1 MTAKPTAAQ
10 GLVKTYALL
19 VCALPSCCTTG
30 GSATERVF
38 SPVAYG
44 GDLTEQSATADQV
57 RDYQSHEA
65 RNARRLVLLAVMMAT
80 FMAAME
86 SSIVATAMPSIVAA
100 LGGFRLFSWAFAAY
114 LLTQAVTI
122 PIYGR
127 LADLYGRKRV
137 FYAGTGLFLVAS
149 TLCGLA
155 WAMVP
160 LVLFRALQGAG
171 AGAIQ
176 PIATTIIGDVYEPQ
190 ERARIQG
197 YISGVF
203 GVAAIIGPML
213 GAFLVQHVTWSLVF
227 WINLPIG
234 AITFVMFGLFLH
246 EHQRPRRHRIDYLGS
261 ALMMLGAGALM
272 LALVE
277 FGNSARWPTILGLAA
292 AGVILL
298 AVLAAHERDAPEP
311 VLPLRLWR
319 HRVIAVGS
327 LSGLTAG
334 IVMMSIN
341 GFLPLYVQGAMNRS
355 PTAAG
360 LALGAA
366 SVSWTF
372 ASLAAGRL
380 MIRTSYRQAATI
392 GGVSLI
398 LGTAVLAALG
408 PASPL
413 WWPVTGS
420 LMIGIGMGFCN
431 TAFLVSTQASVGYGE
446 RGAATSSIM
455 FMRIVGNSVGA
466 AVYGAILNYG
476 VSRRIPEAGEAVNRL
491 VAAGRP
497 ARAQSRDDRPSQR
510 RDRRRIAQ
518 CLCARRHGRDH
529 LPAAGVGPAGAAQPN
544 PPRRV
549 SDTRRLTR
557 LSPGFAQVGKI

>member
-1 MTAKPTAAQ
+1 LLDQPTAQ
-10 GLVKTYALL
+10 EELL
-19 VCALPSCCTTG
+19 EVPS
-30 GSATERVF
+30 A
-38 SPVAYG
+38 
-44 GDLTEQSATADQV
+44 
-57 RDYQSHEA
+57 EA
-65 RNARRLVLLAVMMAT
+65 KSARRLVLAAVMMAT

-86 SSIVATAMPSIVAA
+86 SSIVATAMPSIVAE
-100 LGGFRLFSWAFAAY
+100 LGGFQLFSWAFAAY

-137 FYAGTGLFLVAS
+137 FFAGAGLFLVAS

-160 LVLFRALQGAG
+160 LILFRALQGAG

-176 PIATTIIGDVYEPQ
+176 PIATTIVGDIYQPT

-234 AITFVMFGLFLH
+234 AVTFLMFGLFLH
-246 EHQRPRRHRIDYLGS
+246 ERQTPRRHRVDYLGS
-261 ALMMLGAGALM
+261 ALMMFGAGALM

-277 FGNSARWPTILGLAA
+277 FGNSAGAPTI
-292 AGVILL
+292 
-298 AVLAAHERDAPEP
+298 AVLAASGLGALVFLAVHERGAAEP
-311 VLPLRLWR
+311 ILPLKLWR
-319 HRVIAVGS
+319 DRVICVGS
-327 LSGLTAG
+327 FSGFTG
-334 IVMMSIN
+334 GVVMMSIN
-341 GFLPLYVQGAMNRS
+341 AFLPLYVQGAMGRS

-380 MIRTSYRQAATI
+380 MIRTSYRRAAMI
-392 GGVSLI
+392 GGFSLI
-398 LGTAVLAALG
+398 AGASVLVTLS

-413 WWPVTGS
+413 LWAAAGS
-420 LMIGIGMGFCN
+420 LLIGIGMGFCN
-431 TAFLVSTQASVGYGE
+431 TAFLVSTQASVGWSQ

-466 AVYGAILNYG
+466 AVFGAVLNFG
-476 VSRRIPEAGEAVNRL
+476 VSHRIPEAGDAVNRL
-491 VAAGRP
+491 L
-497 ARAQSRDDRPSQR
+497 Q
-510 RDRRRIAQ
+510 
-518 CLCARRHGRDH
+518 
-529 LPAAGVGPAGAAQPN
+529 PAAREGLGAAEIA
-544 PPRRV
+544 RV
-549 SDTRRLTR
+549 SDAIAAGLHNVYIVAGVFAIVSLVLAWALPAQ
-557 LSPGFAQVGKI
+557 LSPTRPALNARAN

>member
-1 MTAKPTAAQ
+1 M
-10 GLVKTYALL
+10 
-19 VCALPSCCTTG
+19 
-30 GSATERVF
+30 
-38 SPVAYG
+38 
-44 GDLTEQSATADQV
+44 
-57 RDYQSHEA
+57 
-65 RNARRLVLLAVMMAT
+65 
-80 FMAAME
+80 
-86 SSIVATAMPSIVAA
+86 
-100 LGGFRLFSWAFAAY
+100 
-114 LLTQAVTI
+114 TI

-127 LADLYGRKRV
+127 LADIYGRKRV
-137 FYAGTGLFLVAS
+137 FFAGAGLFLVAS

-160 LVLFRALQGAG
+160 LILFRALQGAG

-176 PIATTIIGDVYEPQ
+176 PIATTIIGDIYEPE

-213 GAFLVQHVTWSLVF
+213 GAFLVQHVAWSLVF

-234 AITFVMFGLFLH
+234 AVTFVMFALFLQERQTKH
-246 EHQRPRRHRIDYLGS
+246 RHRIDYLGS
-261 ALMMLGAGALM
+261 ALMMFGAGALM

-277 FGNSARWPTILGLAA
+277 FGNGAGLPTIVGFGAAGLAA
-292 AGVILL
+292 L
-298 AVLAAHERDAPEP
+298 AILAAHERGTAEP

-327 LSGLTAG
+327 CSGFTAG

-341 GFLPLYVQGAMNRS
+341 GFLPLYVQGAMGRS
-355 PTAAG
+355 PTDAG
-360 LALGAA
+360 FALGAA

-398 LGTAVLAALG
+398 LGTAVLITLG
-408 PASPL
+408 PTSPL
-413 WWPVTGS
+413 IWAITGS
-420 LMIGIGMGFCN
+420 LLIGIGMGFCN

-455 FMRIVGNSVGA
+455 FMRIVGNSTGA
-466 AVYGAILNYG
+466 AVFGAILNYG
-476 VSRRIPEAGEAVNRL
+476 VRCRVPEAGEAVNDLLQPSARHEL
-491 VAAGRP
+491 SPAMIARISDAIAAGLHNVYAVAAIV
-497 ARAQSRDDRPSQR
+497 A
-510 RDRRRIAQ
+510 IV
-518 CLCARRHGRDH
+518 CLVLALA
-529 LPAAGVGPAGAAQPN
+529 LPA
-544 PPRRV
+544 
-549 SDTRRLTR
+549 R
-557 LSPGFAQVGKI
+557 LSPVRAAAGARAR

>member
-1 MTAKPTAAQ
+1 MSCSAEFRYIAPAYGITRMGDVLVRQTAAAET
-10 GLVKTYALL
+10 LSEY
-19 VCALPSCCTTG
+19 
-30 GSATERVF
+30 R
-38 SPVAYG
+38 
-44 GDLTEQSATADQV
+44 
-57 RDYQSHEA
+57 SHEA
-65 RNARRLVLLAVMMAT
+65 RSARRLVLLAVMMAT

-100 LGGFRLFSWAFAAY
+100 LGGFSLFSWAFAAY

-137 FYAGTGLFLVAS
+137 FFAGTSLFLVAS

-160 LVLFRALQGAG
+160 LILFRALQGAG

-176 PIATTIIGDVYEPQ
+176 PIATTIIGDIYQPT

-203 GVAAIIGPML
+203 GVAAIIGPLL

-234 AITFVMFGLFLH
+234 ALTFMMFGLFLH
-246 EHQRPRRHRIDYLGS
+246 ENRAPRRHRIDYWGS
-261 ALMMLGAGALM
+261 GLMMFGAGALM

-277 FGNSARWPTILGLAA
+277 FGNAAAISTIVVLAA
-292 AGVILL
+292 AGLGALAML
-298 AVLAAHERDAPEP
+298 AVHERDAAEP
-311 VLPLRLWR
+311 ILPLRLWR
-319 HRVIAVGS
+319 DRVIAVGS
-327 LSGLTAG
+327 LSGFTG
-334 IVMMSIN
+334 GVVMMSIN
-341 GFLPLYVQGAMNRS
+341 GFLPLYVQGAMGRG

-360 LALGAA
+360 IALGTA

-380 MIRTSYRQAATI
+380 MIRTSYRQAAVI

-398 LGTAVLAALG
+398 AGSAVLAALG

-413 WWPVTGS
+413 LLAGTGS
-420 LMIGIGMGFCN
+420 LLIGIGMGFCN
-431 TAFLVSTQASVGYGE
+431 TAFLVSTQASVGWDQ
-446 RGAATSSIM
+446 RGMATSSIM

-466 AVYGAILNYG
+466 AVFGAILNFG
-476 VSRRIPEAGEAVNRL
+476 VGRRIPHAGDAINRL
-491 VAAGRP
+491 LQPAARHGLGAAEIARLSAAIAAGLHNVYLV
-497 ARAQSRDDRPSQR
+497 AGGVAILSL
-510 RDRRRIAQ
+510 ILAW
-518 CLCARRHGRDH
+518 A
-529 LPAAGVGPAGAAQPN
+529 LPA
-544 PPRRV
+544 
-549 SDTRRLTR
+549 R
-557 LSPGFAQVGKI
+557 LSPTRPAASAGAIR

>member
-1 MTAKPTAAQ
+1 
-10 GLVKTYALL
+10 VH
-19 VCALPSCCTTG
+19 G
-30 GSATERVF
+30 GELA
-38 SPVAYG
+38 
-44 GDLTEQSATADQV
+44 EQSATSENLW
-57 RDYQSHEA
+57 DYQSSEA
-65 RNARRLVLLAVMMAT
+65 RGARRLVLLAVMMAT

-86 SSIVATAMPSIVAA
+86 STIVATAMPTIVAA

-137 FYAGTGLFLVAS
+137 FFAGAGLFMAAS

-160 LVLFRALQGAG
+160 LILFRALQGAG

-176 PIATTIIGDVYEPQ
+176 PIATTIIGDIYRPV

-234 AITFVMFGLFLH
+234 AATFVMFGLFLH
-246 EHQRPRRHRIDYLGS
+246 ERQTPRRHRIDYVGS
-261 ALMMLGAGALM
+261 ALMMFGAGSLM

-277 FGNSARWPTILGLAA
+277 FGNSAGMPTTAALAGAGLGAL
-292 AGVILL
+292 VVL
-298 AVLAAHERDAPEP
+298 AVHERGAAEP
-311 VLPLRLWR
+311 ILPLRLWR
-319 HRVIAVGS
+319 DRVIAIGS
-327 LSGLTAG
+327 FSGFTG
-334 IVMMSIN
+334 GVVMMSIN
-341 GFLPLYVQGAMNRS
+341 GFLPLYVQGAMGRS

-360 LALGAA
+360 MALGAA

-380 MIRTSYRQAATI
+380 MIRTSYRRAAAI
-392 GGVSLI
+392 GGFSLI
-398 LGTAVLAALG
+398 VGAAVLATLD
-408 PASPL
+408 PSSSLL
-413 WWPVTGS
+413 WAAAGS
-420 LMIGIGMGFCN
+420 LLIGVGMGFCN
-431 TAFLVSTQASVGYGE
+431 TSFLVSTQASVGYSG
-446 RGAATSSIM
+446 RAAATSSIM

-466 AVYGAILNYG
+466 AVFGAILNFG
-476 VSRRIPEAGEAVNRL
+476 VGRRIPHAGDAVNRL
-491 VAAGRP
+491 LQPAARGSLGAAEIARLSDAIGAGLHNVYVVAGVVAVISL
-497 ARAQSRDDRPSQR
+497 ALAL
-510 RDRRRIAQ
+510 A
-518 CLCARRHGRDH
+518 
-529 LPAAGVGPAGAAQPN
+529 LPA
-544 PPRRV
+544 
-549 SDTRRLTR
+549 R
-557 LSPGFAQVGKI
+557 LSPTRPAANPRAG

>member
-1 MTAKPTAAQ
+1 MADQT
-10 GLVKTYALL
+10 
-19 VCALPSCCTTG
+19 
-30 GSATERVF
+30 
-38 SPVAYG
+38 
-44 GDLTEQSATADQV
+44 ATADV
-57 RDYQSHEA
+57 RGEA
-65 RNARRLVLLAVMMAT
+65 PPLARRSRRLVLMAVMMAT

-86 SSIVATAMPSIVAA
+86 STIVATAMPSIVAA

-114 LLTQAVTI
+114 LLTQAVAI

-137 FYAGTGLFLVAS
+137 FYAGTSVFLVAS
-149 TLCGLA
+149 ILCGLA

-160 LVLFRALQGAG
+160 LILFRALQGAG

-176 PIATTIIGDVYEPQ
+176 PIATTIIGDIYEPE
-190 ERARIQG
+190 ERARVQG

-234 AITFVMFGLFLH
+234 AVTFVMFGLFFH
-246 EHQRPRRHRIDYLGS
+246 ERRAPRRHRIDYLGS
-261 ALMMLGAGALM
+261 ALMVLGAGSLM

-277 FGNSARWPTILGLAA
+277 FGNRAAWPTIAVFAA
-292 AGVILL
+292 VGIVMLM
-298 AVLAAHERDAPEP
+298 VLAAHERGVAEP

-341 GFLPLYVQGAMNRS
+341 GFLPLYVEGAMGRG
-355 PTAAG
+355 PTEAG
-360 LALGAA
+360 FALGAA

-380 MIRTSYRQAATI
+380 MIRTSYRRAATV

-398 LGTAVLAALG
+398 VGAVMLASLS
-408 PASPL
+408 PASAL
-413 WWPVTGS
+413 AWAIIAS
-420 LMIGIGMGFCN
+420 LMIGVGMGFCN
-431 TAFLVSTQASVGYGE
+431 TSFLVSTQASVGYGA

-466 AVYGAILNYG
+466 AVFGAILNFG
-476 VSRRIPEAGEAVNRL
+476 VSRRIPEAGEIVDRL
-491 VAAGRP
+491 LQPAGRHGLG
-497 ARAQSRDDRPSQR
+497 AQM
-510 RDRRRIAQ
+510 AT
-518 CLCARRHGRDH
+518 
-529 LPAAGVGPAGAAQPN
+529 
-544 PPRRV
+544 RV
-549 SDTRRLTR
+549 SDAIAAGLHNVYLVASLVAIICLGLALALPAR
-557 LSPGFAQVGKI
+557 LSPVRAVPGASLR